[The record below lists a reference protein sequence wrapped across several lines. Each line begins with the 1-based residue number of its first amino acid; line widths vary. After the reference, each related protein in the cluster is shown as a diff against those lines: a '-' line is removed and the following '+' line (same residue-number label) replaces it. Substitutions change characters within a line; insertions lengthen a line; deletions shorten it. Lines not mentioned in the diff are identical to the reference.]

1 MKTNKIVIST
11 VAIMV
16 FFMAH
21 SFAGPTGKDTTTKE
35 SSLIQHFI
43 NKAITYPDFAKS
55 SNLEGFVLVQYQIN
69 QSGNIKVDA
78 INGSNK
84 QLMNYVQYQLS
95 KLNLPLREIQNQFAK
110 FVFKLY

>member
-1 MKTNKIVIST
+1 MKTNKIVISA
-11 VAIMV
+11 VAIIIY
-16 FFMAH
+16 FMTQ

-35 SSLIQHFI
+35 SAQIQHFI

-55 SNLEGFVLVQYQIN
+55 SKLEGFVLVQYQIN

-84 QLMNYVQYQLS
+84 QLMSYVQSQLS
-95 KLNLPLREIQNQFAK
+95 KLNVPLGEIKNLYAK
-110 FVFKLY
+110 FIFKLY